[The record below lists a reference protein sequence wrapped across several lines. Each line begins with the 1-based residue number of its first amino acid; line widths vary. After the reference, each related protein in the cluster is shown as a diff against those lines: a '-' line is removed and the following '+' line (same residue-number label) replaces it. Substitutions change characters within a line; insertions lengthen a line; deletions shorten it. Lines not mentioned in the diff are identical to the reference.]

1 MNQQVFGERINVY
14 NNDSTVDWVHII
26 NQAMTVE
33 QVDSASFNQ
42 VQAKEMFAYF
52 VNGQIEH
59 SEAKGNVYVA
69 YFLDEDDGNR
79 IGMNYTETSELK
91 MYMENKKMKKIWMP
105 AGSGTLFSPLNI
117 PNDKKYLPA
126 FAWFD
131 YIRPKNKDDVFEWRD
146 KDAKNILQ
154 TTREKKVPLQTLDQ
168 VK

>member
-1 MNQQVFGERINVY
+1 
-14 NNDSTVDWVHII
+14 
-26 NQAMTVE
+26 
-33 QVDSASFNQ
+33 
-42 VQAKEMFAYF
+42 
-52 VNGQIEH
+52 
-59 SEAKGNVYVA
+59 
-69 YFLDEDDGNR
+69 
-79 IGMNYTETSELK
+79 MNYTETSELK